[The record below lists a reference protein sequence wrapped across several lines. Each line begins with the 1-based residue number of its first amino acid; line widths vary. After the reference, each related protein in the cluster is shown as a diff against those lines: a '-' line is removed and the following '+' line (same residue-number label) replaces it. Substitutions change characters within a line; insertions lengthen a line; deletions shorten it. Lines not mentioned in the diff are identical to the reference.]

1 MRYRTGVALCLAA
14 GSLWSLMGL
23 GLRYVEEAS
32 VWAVLFWRSAG
43 MVPVLLGFIWWTSG
57 GRPRAAIRAIGFAGV
72 LGAVCLSFA
81 FGGAII
87 AFQTTT
93 VANAVLLFAA
103 SPFVAALLGWV
114 FLRERV
120 RPATWAAIG
129 LAVIGMYL
137 MVRDGLSGGALM
149 GNIAA
154 LVSAAGFGAYS
165 VSLRWGRVNDM
176 LPTALLG
183 AVLATLVAALILAAT
198 GGTILV
204 PVRDAGL
211 AAFLGAGITAL
222 GMVMFTLGSKVVPA
236 AELTL
241 LSLIEVLLAPI
252 WVWLFIGE
260 TVSAN
265 TFLGG
270 AILLTGVLLNALST
284 SWNTRSEGVAE
295 PVRPVND

>member
-1 MRYRTGVALCLAA
+1 MRLRTGIALCLAA

-23 GLRYVEEAS
+23 GLRFIEEAS

-43 MVPVLLGFIWWTSG
+43 MVPVLFAFIWWTSK
-57 GRPRAAIRAIGFAGV
+57 GRPLPAIRAIGVAGF
-72 LGAVCLSFA
+72 LGSVCLAIA

-103 SPFVAALLGWV
+103 SPFVAAILGWV

-120 RPATWAAIG
+120 RPTTWAAIA
-129 LAVIGMYL
+129 LAVFGMYL
-137 MVRDGLSGGALM
+137 MVRDGLSGGALS

-176 LPTALLG
+176 LPAALLG
-183 AVLATLVAALILAAT
+183 AVFATIIAALILAVT
-198 GGTILV
+198 GGTVLV
-204 PVRDAGL
+204 PAWDAGL
-211 AAFLGAGITAL
+211 AALLGAGVTAL

-241 LSLIEVLLAPI
+241 LSLIEVLLGPM
-252 WVWLFIGE
+252 WVWLFLGE
-260 TVSAN
+260 VASPN

-270 AILLTGVLLNALST
+270 AVLLTGVLLNAIP
-284 SWNTRSEGVAE
+284 NTRADRSEGVAE

>member
-1 MRYRTGVALCLAA
+1 
-14 GSLWSLMGL
+14 MGL
-23 GLRYVEEAS
+23 GLRFVEEAS

-43 MVPVLLGFIWWTSG
+43 MVPVLFGFIWWTSG
-57 GRPRAAIRAIGFAGV
+57 GRPLAAIRAIGLAGV
-72 LGAVCLSFA
+72 MGAVCLSFA

-120 RPATWAAIG
+120 RPTTWAAIG
-129 LAVIGMYL
+129 LAVLGMYL
-137 MVRDGLSGGALM
+137 MVRDGLSGGALT

-165 VSLRWGRVNDM
+165 VALRWGRVNDM

-183 AVLATLVAALILAAT
+183 AVFAAAIAAT
-198 GGTILV
+198 ILGATGDTILV
-204 PVRDAGL
+204 PARDAGL
-211 AAFLGAGITAL
+211 AALLGAGVTAL
-222 GMVMFTLGSKVVPA
+222 GMVMFTHGSKVVPA

-252 WVWLFIGE
+252 WVWVLLGE
-260 TVSAN
+260 TASAN

-270 AILLTGVLLNALST
+270 GVLLTGVLLNAFST
-284 SWNTRSEGVAE
+284 TRADRSEGVAE
-295 PVRPVND
+295 KVRPVNE